1 MTRRLLLAPV
11 LALAALVT
19 LPAPAATAAPRPLVC
34 VGAYVGGAGLDFCEP
49 VGLGVDDDVVT
60 CPWLSD
66 PGTGVDAWVC
76 VSPLPP
82 IG

>member
-11 LALAALVT
+11 LALAALVS

-34 VGAYVGGAGLDFCEP
+34 VGVYAGVGFDVCEP
-49 VGLGVDDDVVT
+49 AGLGVNDDVVT
-60 CPWLSD
+60 CPWLYD
-66 PGTGVDAWVC
+66 PGTGIEAWVC